1 MMLPEDIDVPDAD
14 LGAGDVAAT
23 TPVAGKGS
31 LPSVVQL
38 DPIDT
43 AVNSA
48 GDSDGWAS
56 SSRPGSAI
64 LEMGA
69 SEEDIGDLVG
79 AGASSSV
86 RVPTSSGQSS
96 APASPARSSTPT
108 IASTAATAAS
118 PVKPAIPAAA
128 RAASPAAVR
137 RQSLETATID
147 KFIPSPKL
155 SENASIPPVTQ
166 AGAAASSLPPA
177 RSPHSESSAPVG
189 ANPADEALDATF
201 ARLLAMGF
209 EAETCELAIAES
221 LANKELAGA
230 ASPALLDMAVAFIVS
245 RMGEGDSGA
254 VRGVSFEPSQRR
266 PPLHPPR
273 GILKASTPS
282 GPPPSLFSRFAKQ
295 MDTAAD
301 ALANSI
307 EKMKPIL
314 RNLSMVDLEDH
325 EQDDDPI
332 WASRPSSAGAASGRS
347 PRPAASPV
355 AGSEDLSGAR
365 HGSTSSSHHS
375 LLGGGGEKHV
385 RFSFPDIHAV
395 GGPPSPA
402 LTDDGGTRS
411 PAWDVWDSPLDQAH
425 APLSLP
431 RAGTDDVSPTS
442 GGGSPTKTRVTTPD
456 ALYAFYQ
463 TRCSLRN
470 EQMVDRVGDQIRRAI
485 VAGSEVTELDFKDVV
500 ISSRNV
506 ASVAELLATSYAI
519 PRISFEGATLDDETI
534 KPILTALILH
544 DNVVHLCLRNTKK
557 VRGAGLK
564 YLSVYIK
571 KSRKLKTLDVSGIPF
586 DHRAISYLAHALRE
600 GGQLGSLRMDGCEIS
615 AALLRVLG
623 TALVESNVTSLTLR
637 ANRLTWEAGPAL
649 ADILLGVDA
658 ISSYVVRGLTSLD
671 VSDNNLGRGI
681 TPLSSALG
689 RNRRL
694 TELSICRNAALD
706 ARDLAALAAALRT
719 NETLESLDLSG
730 TGVDGEGGAG
740 VAALKD
746 AVAGNRTLKT
756 LGLAAAGL
764 TTEGAIAL
772 AEALPLT
779 TTLRKLD
786 LRENPLDLAGA
797 MAIAMGM
804 KMNRSIVELEIAPV
818 LRKGGHGL
826 DDNPDLASFINDV
839 SMYCQRNSEIQ
850 LAQPTA
856 SPTSPTAR
864 SVTSSMSS
872 ISGGIDAGRLVA
884 DIKSAT
890 ETATLLEQMLG
901 VSDSP
906 RDVVRQLY
914 DQTRSFQK
922 TLQDLVAETVG
933 LDEELLMQI
942 LTANDVLLSATAA
955 YDKHETAEREDAT
968 SSPASAA
975 APPTALQ
982 PQASN
987 SSRLNDSYGSLL
999 DMDADGEHAGPSRLT
1014 SELED
1019 QMKEIDAFLDDED
1032 DKK

>member
-14 LGAGDVAAT
+14 LGAGGVAAT
-23 TPVAGKGS
+23 TPIAGKGT
-31 LPSVVQL
+31 LPPVQL
-38 DPIDT
+38 DPINTVSGGATD
-43 AVNSA
+43 
-48 GDSDGWAS
+48 GGWATGG
-56 SSRPGSAI
+56 RPGSAI
-64 LEMGA
+64 LEMGS

-79 AGASSSV
+79 AGASGSSL
-86 RVPTSSGQSS
+86 RASP
-96 APASPARSSTPT
+96 APASPARLASSTT
-108 IASTAATAAS
+108 ASAAAS
-118 PVKPAIPAAA
+118 PAIPAAA
-128 RAASPAAVR
+128 RAASPAAVGR

-155 SENASIPPVTQ
+155 SETPSIPGTQ
-166 AGAAASSLPPA
+166 VAAAAPSSLPPL
-177 RSPHSESSAPVG
+177 RSPRSESPQVSTNAV
-189 ANPADEALDATF
+189 DDDLDTTF

-273 GILKASTPS
+273 GILKASTS
-282 GPPPSLFSRFAKQ
+282 SAPPPSLFSRFAKQ

-314 RNLSMVDLEDH
+314 RNLSIVDLEDH
-325 EQDDDPI
+325 EQDDPI
-332 WASRPSSAGAASGRS
+332 WASRPSSAGAGSAAQS
-347 PRPAASPV
+347 PRAAATPRRASTDMS
-355 AGSEDLSGAR
+355 GSR
-365 HGSTSSSHHS
+365 FGSTGSSHQS
-375 LLGGGGEKHV
+375 LIGGGEKHV

-395 GGPPSPA
+395 GGPPSP
-402 LTDDGGTRS
+402 LITDDGGSRS

-425 APLSLP
+425 APLALP
-431 RAGTDDVSPTS
+431 RAGNDDVSPTS

-470 EQMVDRVGDQIRRAI
+470 EQIVERVGEQIRRAI
-485 VAGSEVTELDFKDVV
+485 VAGTELTELDFKDVM

-519 PRISFEGATLDDETI
+519 PCISFEGATLADETI
-534 KPILTALILH
+534 KPILSALALH
-544 DNVVHLCLRNTKK
+544 DNVVHLCLRNAKK
-557 VRGAGLK
+557 IRGAGLK
-564 YLSVYIK
+564 YLSVYAK
-571 KSRKLKTLDVSGIPF
+571 KSRKLKSLDVSGIPF
-586 DHRAISYLAHALRE
+586 DHRAMSYLAHALRE
-600 GGQLGSLRMDGCEIS
+600 GSQLGSLRMDGCEIS

-658 ISSYVVRGLTSLD
+658 VSSYVVRGLTSLD

-681 TPLSSALG
+681 SPLSSALG

-694 TELSICRNAALD
+694 IDLFLCRNAALD
-706 ARDLAALAAALRT
+706 ARDLAALATALRT
-719 NETLESLDLSG
+719 NDTLETLDLSG

-746 AVAGNRTLKT
+746 AVAGNRALKT
-756 LGLAAAGL
+756 LGLAATGL

-779 TTLRKLD
+779 TSLRKLD

-826 DDNPDLASFINDV
+826 DDNPDLASFMNDV
-839 SMYCQRNSEIQ
+839 STYCQRNSEIQ
-850 LAQPTA
+850 LAHPTA
-856 SPTSPTAR
+856 SPTSPAAR
-864 SVTSSMSS
+864 SASSSLSS
-872 ISGGIDAGRLVA
+872 VSGGIDAGRLVA

-890 ETATLLEQMLG
+890 ETAALLEQMLS

-922 TLQDLVAETVG
+922 TLQDFVAETVG

-942 LTANDVLLSATAA
+942 LTANDVLLSAIAA
-955 YDKHETAEREDAT
+955 FEKHEAQTKSNPSSSQAPALLPPNTLQPRT
-968 SSPASAA
+968 SSSLKP
-975 APPTALQ
+975 
-982 PQASN
+982 
-987 SSRLNDSYGSLL
+987 NDSFGSLL
-999 DMDADGEHAGPSRLT
+999 DMDGDGEHAGPSRLT
-1014 SELED
+1014 SELDD